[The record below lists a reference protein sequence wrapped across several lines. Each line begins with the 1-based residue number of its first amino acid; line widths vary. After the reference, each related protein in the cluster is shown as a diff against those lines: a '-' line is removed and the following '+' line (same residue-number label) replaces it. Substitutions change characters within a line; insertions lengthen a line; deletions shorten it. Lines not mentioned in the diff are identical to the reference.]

1 MSETP
6 QLFRLWRG
14 SRVHRTEYLWHNTL
28 LVALC
33 GSVEALVNALEE
45 HDERGVPTD
54 VTCKQCL
61 KRNPST

>member
-6 QLFRLWRG
+6 QRFRLWRG
-14 SRVHRTEYLWHNTL
+14 ERVHRTDYRSYEGL

-33 GSVEALVNALEE
+33 GRAEALSNVLEE